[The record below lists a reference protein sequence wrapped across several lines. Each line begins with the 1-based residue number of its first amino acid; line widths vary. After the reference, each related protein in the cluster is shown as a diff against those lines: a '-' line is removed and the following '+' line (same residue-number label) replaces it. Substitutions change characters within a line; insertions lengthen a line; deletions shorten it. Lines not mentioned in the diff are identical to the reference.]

1 MTDKGQ
7 SVLEKPKQTPAA
19 AGRPAE
25 VSIIVPAYNEA
36 EVMPELFSELA
47 ATLRSHDLN
56 AEVILVDDGSTD
68 GTYEAAENAAESS
81 GIARVRLLRHRNN
94 RGKTEAMVT
103 AARIADGELLVLFD
117 ADLQHSTEEIPRF
130 IAELENGYDV
140 VTGRKV
146 GKYDKRFV
154 SSAYNRLSRAI
165 FKVPVHDLNSMKAF
179 RRDILDDMHLRHDWH
194 RYLVV
199 LAHAQGYRITEI
211 DIELH
216 PRRHGASKYTGRK
229 RIMVGM
235 LDLVAVWFQLVF
247 SRKPMLFFGVTGLVV
262 LGLGALTG
270 LVTLYMRFAL
280 NQGFRPLLTLVALLT
295 TVGLLLFA
303 VGFLAEMIA
312 TMRGEVEDLR
322 RELER

>member
-1 MTDKGQ
+1 MTEKGL
-7 SVLEKPKQTPAA
+7 SVLEKPNQISAA
-19 AGRPAE
+19 DRRPAE
-25 VSIIVPAYNEA
+25 VSIIIPAYNEA

-47 ATLRSHDLN
+47 DTLRSHDLD
-56 AEVILVDDGSTD
+56 AEVLLVDDGSRD
-68 GTYEAAENAAESS
+68 GTYEAAEEAAGKS
-81 GIARVRLLRHRNN
+81 GLSRIRLLRHRTN
-94 RGKTEAMVT
+94 RGKTEALVT
-103 AARIADGELLVLFD
+103 AAREAEGELLVLFD

-130 IAELENGYDV
+130 VAELRNGYDV

-146 GKYDKRFV
+146 GKYDKRIV

-179 RRDILDDMHLRHDWH
+179 RRDILADMHLRHDWH

-199 LAHAQGYRITEI
+199 LAHAQGYEVTEI
-211 DIELH
+211 EIELH
-216 PRRHGASKYTGRK
+216 PRRRGESKYTGRK
-229 RIMVGM
+229 RILVGM

-270 LVTLYMRFAL
+270 LVALYMRFVMGL
-280 NQGFRPLLTLVALLT
+280 GFRPLLTLVALLT
-295 TVGLLLFA
+295 TVGLLLFV

>member
-7 SVLEKPKQTPAA
+7 SVLEKPNPIVAA
-19 AGRPAE
+19 HSRPAE

-47 ATLRSHDLN
+47 ETLRTHGLD
-56 AEVILVDDGSTD
+56 AEVVLVDDGSDD
-68 GTYEAAENAAESS
+68 GTYEAAEKAVAES
-81 GIARVRLLRHRNN
+81 GLTRVLLLRHRNN
-94 RGKTEAMVT
+94 RGKTEALVT
-103 AARIADGELLVLFD
+103 AAREADGELLVLFD

-130 IAELENGYDV
+130 VQELRSGYDV

-146 GKYDKRFV
+146 GKYDKRIV
-154 SSAYNRLSRAI
+154 SAAYNRLSRAI
-165 FKVPVHDLNSMKAF
+165 FKVPVHDLNAMKAF
-179 RRDILDDMHLRHDWH
+179 RKDILGDLHLRHDWH

-199 LAHAQGYRITEI
+199 LAHAQGYSIAEI

-216 PRRHGASKYTGRK
+216 PRRRGESKYTGRR
-229 RIMVGM
+229 RILVGM

-270 LVTLYMRFAL
+270 MVALYMRFVMGL
-280 NQGFRPLLTLVALLT
+280 GFRPLLDLVALLT
-295 TVGLLLFA
+295 TVGLLLFV

-312 TMRGEVEDLR
+312 TLRGEVEDLR

>member
-1 MTDKGQ
+1 MTEEGL
-7 SVLEKPKQTPAA
+7 SVLEKSDPISAA
-19 AGRPAE
+19 DSRPAE
-25 VSIIVPAYNEA
+25 VSIIIPAYNEA

-47 ATLRSHDLN
+47 DTLRTHGLD
-56 AEVILVDDGSTD
+56 AEVVLVDDGSDD
-68 GTYEAAENAAESS
+68 GTYEAAEQAAAES
-81 GIARVRLLRHRNN
+81 GLPRVRLLRHRNN

-103 AARIADGELLVLFD
+103 AARATDGELLVLFD

-130 IAELENGYDV
+130 VEELQSGYDV

-146 GKYDKRFV
+146 GKYDKRVV
-154 SSAYNRLSRAI
+154 SAAYNRLSRAI
-165 FKVPVHDLNSMKAF
+165 FKVPVQDLNSMKAF
-179 RRDILDDMHLRHDWH
+179 RKDILADLHLRHDWH

-199 LAHAQGYRITEI
+199 LAHAQGYRVTEI

-216 PRRHGASKYTGRK
+216 PRRRGESKYTGRK
-229 RIMVGM
+229 RILVGM

-262 LGLGALTG
+262 LGMGALTG
-270 LVTLYMRFAL
+270 LIALYMRFVMG
-280 NQGFRPLLTLVALLT
+280 QGFRPLLTLVALLT
-295 TVGLLLFA
+295 TVGLLLFI

>member
-1 MTDKGQ
+1 MTEKGQ
-7 SVLEKPKQTPAA
+7 SVLENSTSTPAA
-19 AGRPAE
+19 AGRPAD

-36 EVMPELFSELA
+36 EVMPELFAELA
-47 ATLRSHDLN
+47 ATLRSHHLD
-56 AEVILVDDGSTD
+56 AEVVLVDDGSDD
-68 GTYEAAENAAESS
+68 GTYEAAERAAAQAGLS
-81 GIARVRLLRHRNN
+81 RVRLLRHRVN
-94 RGKTEAMVT
+94 RGKTEALVT
-103 AARIADGELLVLFD
+103 AARETDGELLVLFD

-130 IAELENGYDV
+130 VEELRGGYDV

-146 GKYDKRFV
+146 GKYDKRVV

-165 FKVPVHDLNSMKAF
+165 FKVPVHDLNAMKGF
-179 RRDILDDMHLRHDWH
+179 RKDILRDLHLRHDWH

-211 DIELH
+211 DIALH
-216 PRRHGASKYTGRK
+216 PRRRGKSKFTGRK
-229 RIMVGM
+229 RILVGM

-247 SRKPMLFFGVTGLVV
+247 SRKPMLFFGVTGIAV
-262 LGLGALTG
+262 LGLGAVTG
-270 LVTLYMRFAL
+270 LIALYMRFVL
-280 NQGFRPLLTLVALLT
+280 GQGFRPLLTLVALLT
-295 TVGLLLFA
+295 TVGLLLFV

>member
-1 MTDKGQ
+1 MT
-7 SVLEKPKQTPAA
+7 AA
-19 AGRPAE
+19 DSRPAE
-25 VSIIVPAYNEA
+25 VSTIVPAYNEA

-47 ATLRSHDLN
+47 DTLRRHSLD
-56 AEVILVDDGSTD
+56 AEVVLVDDGSDD
-68 GTYEAAENAAESS
+68 GTYEAAEKAAARS
-81 GIARVRLLRHRNN
+81 GLPRVRLLRHRNN

-103 AARIADGELLVLFD
+103 AAREADGELLVLFD

-130 IAELENGYDV
+130 VEALQDGSDV

-146 GKYDKRFV
+146 GKYDKRLV

-165 FKVPVHDLNSMKAF
+165 FKVPVHDLNAMKAF
-179 RRDILDDMHLRHDWH
+179 RKDILDDLHLRHDWH

-216 PRRHGASKYTGRK
+216 PRRRGESKYTGRK
-229 RIMVGM
+229 RILVGM

-262 LGLGALTG
+262 LGLGAVTG
-270 LVTLYMRFAL
+270 LVAIYMRFVMG
-280 NQGFRPLLTLVALLT
+280 QGFRPLLTLVALLT
-295 TVGLLLFA
+295 TVGLLLFV

>member
-7 SVLEKPKQTPAA
+7 SVLEKPNPIVAA
-19 AGRPAE
+19 HSRPAE

-47 ATLRSHDLN
+47 ETLRTHGLD
-56 AEVILVDDGSTD
+56 AEVVLVDDGSDD
-68 GTYEAAENAAESS
+68 GTYEAAEKAVAES
-81 GIARVRLLRHRNN
+81 GLARVLLLRHRNN
-94 RGKTEAMVT
+94 RGKTEALVT
-103 AARIADGELLVLFD
+103 AAREADGELLVLFD

-130 IAELENGYDV
+130 VQELRSGYDV

-146 GKYDKRFV
+146 GKYDKRIV
-154 SSAYNRLSRAI
+154 SAAYNRLSRAI
-165 FKVPVHDLNSMKAF
+165 FKVPVHDLNAMKAF
-179 RRDILDDMHLRHDWH
+179 RKDILGDLHLRHDWH

-199 LAHAQGYRITEI
+199 LAHAQGYRIAEI

-216 PRRHGASKYTGRK
+216 PRRRGESKYTGRK
-229 RIMVGM
+229 RILVGM

-270 LVTLYMRFAL
+270 LVALYMRFVMGV
-280 NQGFRPLLTLVALLT
+280 GFRPVLTLVALLT
-295 TVGLLLFA
+295 TVGLLLFV

-312 TMRGEVEDLR
+312 TLRGEVEDLR